1 MNQKQKI
8 EELKKEIKKLKTEK
22 TYLICTLDDF
32 IVKCEDTTRTIPLR
46 HKKYNCVLCGKR
58 VKDYGHNPYPIKDK
72 GRCCNDCN
80 SKVIEERI
88 KSLR

>member
-8 EELKKEIKKLKTEK
+8 EELQKEIKKLKTEK

-32 IVKCEDTTRTIPLR
+32 IVKCEATTRTIPLI

-58 VKDYGHNPYPIKDK
+58 VKGYGHNPYPIKDK

>member
-8 EELKKEIKKLKTEK
+8 EELQKEIKKLKTEK

-46 HKKYNCVLCGKR
+46 HKKYNCVLKIAAKAFAALVALGYSSLAIFCFL
-58 VKDYGHNPYPIKDK
+58 K
-72 GRCCNDCN
+72 GGM
-80 SKVIEERI
+80 
-88 KSLR
+88 